1 MSRPSVITPPV
12 VATPLRPGAAD
23 LRVVWATVR
32 ASLLRYA
39 SNPIMML
46 RSPIVPA
53 LMLVSF
59 HLVYQVSGQDEV
71 DGVDAMSFLVI
82 GMLGTLAW
90 SSTVWGSGNALQ
102 AESYYGTISAVVA
115 APQSLAAVIMGYG
128 LANMIFGM
136 PALAVCIGTGY
147 AFGAET
153 MITHPLAAVIS
164 LVALYACC
172 LCIGLGFGGVFILSR
187 QSNALSN
194 FLQGPI
200 YLLAGFYVPRDAL
213 PEWLQRVSDL
223 LPISHA
229 IEAIRATTLSGAS
242 LADVAGQLGAT
253 AVTSA
258 GFLLVGVAGLRRLD
272 DVVRRRGTMDLL

>member
-1 MSRPSVITPPV
+1 MSRPSVFTPPV
-12 VATPLRPGAAD
+12 VATPLRPGAAN

-71 DGVDAMSFLVI
+71 DGVDAMSFLVV

-115 APQSLAAVIMGYG
+115 APQSLAAVITGYG
-128 LANMIFGM
+128 LANMIFGL

-153 MITHPLAAVIS
+153 MIYDPARCRDLTPGALRLLSVHRPRVRWRVHPVAAVQR
-164 LVALYACC
+164 LVELPA
-172 LCIGLGFGGVFILSR
+172 GT
-187 QSNALSN
+187 
-194 FLQGPI
+194 
-200 YLLAGFYVPRDAL
+200 YL
-213 PEWLQRVSDL
+213 
-223 LPISHA
+223 
-229 IEAIRATTLSGAS
+229 
-242 LADVAGQLGAT
+242 
-253 AVTSA
+253 SA
-258 GFLLVGVAGLRRLD
+258 GRLLRPA
-272 DVVRRRGTMDLL
+272 